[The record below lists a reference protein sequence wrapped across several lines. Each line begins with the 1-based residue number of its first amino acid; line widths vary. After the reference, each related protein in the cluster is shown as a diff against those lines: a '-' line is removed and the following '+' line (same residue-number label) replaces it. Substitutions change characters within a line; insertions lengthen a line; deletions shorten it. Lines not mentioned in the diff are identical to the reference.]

1 MSRRSK
7 PKAGQTIVAPT
18 AERHAHGRVERVRGQ
33 IADERGNPAR
43 PFRAVDTLE
52 IMMRRGSIS
61 PAMRQAGDD
70 FRRDFRRSGFD
81 QLRAALLDRLK
92 GGGERLIELRP
103 DATRRVRRAL
113 IALGGA
119 TSPAGS
125 CAWHVLGLE
134 ENLREWAIRQGWSGR
149 AISEKTASGILI
161 AALGVLAIEYG
172 RT

>member
-1 MSRRSK
+1 MSRRAKSRSA
-7 PKAGQTIVAPT
+7 PDIVAPT
-18 AERHAHGRVERVRGQ
+18 PERSGHGRVERMRGQ
-33 IADERGNPAR
+33 IADDRGHPAR

-52 IMMRRGSIS
+52 IMARRGSIS

-70 FRRDFRRSGFD
+70 FRRDFRCSGFD

-92 GGGERLIELRP
+92 GGSERLIELRP

-125 CAWHVLGLE
+125 CVWHVLGLE
-134 ENLREWAIRQGWSGR
+134 ENLKEWAVRQGWSGR
-149 AISEKTASGILI
+149 AINEKMASGILI
-161 AALGVLAIEYG
+161 AALGVLVIEYG
-172 RT
+172 RG